1 MARSPGNLERALAL
15 GRQLLTDTEGRRRD
29 EALNR
34 EAERRRLIR
43 QGVAAENLR
52 RDEKVALLRETQS
65 LYRKV

>member
-43 QGVAAENLR
+43 QDVAAENLR